1 MACVPTNKM
10 GEKYVIRI
18 EIWEDI
24 SLVGGQN
31 NPQKAALLLPN
42 KA

>member
-10 GEKYVIRI
+10 GEKYVIRL
-18 EIWEDI
+18 EIWEGI

-31 NPQKAALLLPN
+31 NPHKAVLLLPN